1 MTATIPTTE
10 PTELRVGDTWQ
21 WKREDLSSDYPATS
35 WTLTYYFR
43 NATAYFNVVA
53 TADGVHFE
61 VTVAKATT
69 AGYTAGDY
77 AWVAVVTSATERF
90 EVDRGNLTLLPDY
103 SASAALDYR
112 TFAAKLLAAVESEL
126 TSRGSSGQ
134 LDLINATLSDRGL
147 TREAGGLVALRS
159 QLVAEVKREQAAEA
173 MRNGIS
179 RNRLQVRFS

>member
-69 AGYTAGDY
+69 
-77 AWVAVVTSATERF
+77 
-90 EVDRGNLTLLPDY
+90 
-103 SASAALDYR
+103 
-112 TFAAKLLAAVESEL
+112 
-126 TSRGSSGQ
+126 
-134 LDLINATLSDRGL
+134 
-147 TREAGGLVALRS
+147 
-159 QLVAEVKREQAAEA
+159 
-173 MRNGIS
+173 
-179 RNRLQVRFS
+179 